1 MDPFN
6 IDKRAKLTDTR
17 EVIADLSYTMAH
29 SRRIIAES
37 RALLERSI
45 SQRRPV
51 GVIDEAPHAASNS
64 SSNSH

>member
-29 SRRIIAES
+29 SRRIAES

-45 SQRRPV
+45 SQRRPL